1 MHAAPHLMADTA
13 TISVD
18 ELRTLEAA
26 VFRLVD
32 AELVARRVYEEHG
45 GQGVPC
51 VRERLRDNIAELVED
66 LVATA
71 ITRTHAGG
79 R

>member
-18 ELRTLEAA
+18 ELRILEAA

-32 AELVARRVYEEHG
+32 AELVARRVYGDG
-45 GQGVPC
+45 GQGVPG

-71 ITRTHAGG
+71 ITRTHAGD